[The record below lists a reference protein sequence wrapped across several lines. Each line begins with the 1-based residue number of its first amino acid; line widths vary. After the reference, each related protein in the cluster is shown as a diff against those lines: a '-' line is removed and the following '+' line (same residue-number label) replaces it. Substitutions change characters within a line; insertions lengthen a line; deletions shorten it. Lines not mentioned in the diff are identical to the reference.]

1 HADRADHPR
10 DRSRARDRARAPG
23 LRDHQGGRLRPRDA
37 GVRRGPRVG
46 RRERHHQRLNRRA
59 AEVQGWAQRPAG
71 NRTSRTVLSL
81 LFGLVAANSGITS
94 RDVPSRRVWTAMSA
108 GPLRLRASPMMVSD
122 WTLSLPFGTIV
133 M

>member
-1 HADRADHPR
+1 RTRASAGALARGLVDHEGP
-10 DRSRARDRARAPG
+10 
-23 LRDHQGGRLRPRDA
+23 RLRPPHG

-71 NRTSRTVLSL
+71 NRTTRTVLSL